1 MFSGFDT
8 AYVPNKGESLRS
20 QRLRSCMFWPVTPV
34 SFFCV
39 VRAAQAEAYD
49 IKVKGEENTM
59 DYRAFFNQA
68 SIPHMCRCH
77 WVQYYDGALIT
88 HCGIMLRLGKLW

>member
-1 MFSGFDT
+1 MFVRVF
-8 AYVPNKGESLRS
+8 
-20 QRLRSCMFWPVTPV
+20 SCNPL
-34 SFFCV
+34 FFHV

-68 SIPHMCRCH
+68 SIPHKCRCH
-77 WVQYYDGALIT
+77 GYYNGALIT
-88 HCGIMLRLGKLW
+88 HLWVSCWPS